1 VDGAVLLS
9 DVAVLGSLR
18 AEGTATVTVGSPT
31 DREVSPL
38 LFGVNFAQEGTAYSA
53 NRWGGNAV
61 TRYSWDLDVQNH
73 ANDFFF
79 ENIGNP
85 HSGTT
90 PLPGNSTSD
99 VFIASTLAANAV
111 PVITIPTIGWTPV
124 DRVKRCGFSIAKYGP
139 QKAHDQWD
147 TDCGHGVQNTGKN
160 VVGNSPADTSKPVGP
175 EYAVAWLDHL
185 VKYHGPSVINRS
197 IFILDNEPNY
207 WSGTHRDVHP
217 EALTYD
223 ELWNYTVSYSAA
235 VKTAY
240 PNIRLAGPDTA
251 SFDAITKFV
260 EQFVGDLVAYEA
272 KTGVRLLDILDI
284 HCYPE
289 ASYDASRMQA
299 ELDVTVRMRLHRELW
314 DPTFY
319 LESYVAK
326 QAYYLRR
333 LRSLAPEWLSLS
345 CTEWNYQKDFKDT
358 DVVGAVIS
366 VDALAVYA
374 REGVTLSTKWSAP
387 SKGSVLE
394 YALLQLLANY
404 DGKGGTIAGSSYV
417 NVSSSSDMLGAHG
430 FVSDSGQLH
439 VLLLNRQVEAALEVA
454 VGLPSA
460 TARSGS
466 LYRLDAQNLQPG
478 SPETLPAAGGKVVV
492 TIPAVS
498 AALLVMAAATPP
510 PRPPPP
516 TPQTTAKIQAV
527 GD

>member
-1 VDGAVLLS
+1 
-9 DVAVLGSLR
+9 
-18 AEGTATVTVGSPT
+18 
-31 DREVSPL
+31 
-38 LFGVNFAQEGTAYSA
+38 
-53 NRWGGNAV
+53 
-61 TRYSWDLDVQNH
+61 
-73 ANDFFF
+73 
-79 ENIGNP
+79 
-85 HSGTT
+85 
-90 PLPGNSTSD
+90 
-99 VFIASTLAANAV
+99 
-111 PVITIPTIGWTPV
+111 
-124 DRVKRCGFSIAKYGP
+124 
-139 QKAHDQWD
+139 
-147 TDCGHGVQNTGKN
+147 
-160 VVGNSPADTSKPVGP
+160 
-175 EYAVAWLDHL
+175 
-185 VKYHGPSVINRS
+185 
-197 IFILDNEPNY
+197 
-207 WSGTHRDVHP
+207 
-217 EALTYD
+217 
-223 ELWNYTVSYSAA
+223 
-235 VKTAY
+235 
-240 PNIRLAGPDTA
+240 
-251 SFDAITKFV
+251 
-260 EQFVGDLVAYEA
+260 
-272 KTGVRLLDILDI
+272 
-284 HCYPE
+284 
-289 ASYDASRMQA
+289 
-299 ELDVTVRMRLHRELW
+299 VTVRMRLHRELW

-510 PRPPPP
+510 PVPPPP
-516 TPQTTAKIQAV
+516 TPQPRATCKACGYDCHPDCSNCGRCNTKPGCDSEAHCLGPCNSGGNAKWCGAPSPTPPAPPTPGSCP
-527 GD
+527 GDSLSTCIGLCPANPPAAYKACVQECATCCA